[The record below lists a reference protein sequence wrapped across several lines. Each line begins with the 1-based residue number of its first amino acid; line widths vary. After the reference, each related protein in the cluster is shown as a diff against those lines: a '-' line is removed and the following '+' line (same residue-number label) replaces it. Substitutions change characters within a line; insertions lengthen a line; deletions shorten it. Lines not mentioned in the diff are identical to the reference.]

1 MGISRQFSAKL
12 PRASPDELE
21 QLLAVLVELL
31 LADPA
36 HREQLAGG
44 LRAAGGDLLEGGV
57 AEHHEGGDL
66 LLGGP
71 HRPPLPEPFEE
82 RLVVGSRR
90 VGAAPAGL
98 VGSAVEWATALE
110 GHPRALALGP
120 LGPRKRVMRQQRR

>member
-12 PRASPDELE
+12 PRGSPDELE

-66 LLGGP
+66 LLAGP
-71 HRPPLPEPFEE
+71 LRPPAMEPFEQ
-82 RLVVGSRR
+82 LFVVGSRT

-98 VGSAVEWATALE
+98 VGSGLEWAIGHEA
-110 GHPRALALGP
+110 HPRALELG
-120 LGPRKRVMRQQRR
+120 LYNVYERVKAEER